1 MQRVPSLEERSGVG
15 VRVASL
21 RGVHL
26 RLLVI
31 AEHGKESP
39 LADFVNTSTFAVA
52 RPTVAATP
60 AATEDPEDH
69 VDAHV
74 DEEEDDQRR
83 SED

>member
-1 MQRVPSLEERSGVG
+1 MQLLHLWKNASGRGRVKH
-15 VRVASL
+15 SL
-21 RGVHL
+21 RCVHL